1 MAASGY
7 YKREEKIVP
16 IVPIMVVWIGI
27 QSLFG
32 FVRKSFIKKLS
43 DFIKINAGFRLY
55 GTLEKLN
62 HSFQFKKK

>member
-1 MAASGY
+1 
-7 YKREEKIVP
+7 
-16 IVPIMVVWIGI
+16 MVVWIGI
-27 QSLFG
+27 QSLLG